1 MEIIGDASKARL
13 IAVFIDHL
21 IAFALTMC
29 AVALIPPE
37 YPIAKAVS
45 LFAVYLAY
53 FAVFE
58 ALWSRTV
65 GKFFQGLVVRKLDG
79 RPCDWPAALIRAGL
93 RIIEVNPLLL
103 GGLPAGIAVISNSRK
118 QRIGDIIAG
127 TLVVSDKLKWTSEND
142 ETAATSGLSENS

>member
-1 MEIIGDASKARL
+1 M
-13 IAVFIDHL
+13 FIDHL

-37 YPIAKAVS
+37 YPIAKAVA
-45 LFAVYLAY
+45 LFGVYLAY
-53 FAVFE
+53 FVIFE

-79 RPCDWPAALIRAGL
+79 SPCDWPAALIRAGL

-103 GGLPAGIAVISNSRK
+103 GGLPAGIAVISSSRK

-127 TLVVSDKLKWTSEND
+127 TLVVSNKLRWTGENHD
-142 ETAATSGLSENS
+142 REAPPDRLEDS